1 MQRIDQVYE
10 DLRERVFQA
19 EFKPNEMITE
29 RAISEHYGVSRVTAG
44 EALHRLCHEG
54 HLTAYPR
61 TGYMVTALSPLD
73 MDRLKRL
80 RIVLET
86 LVIQILCRSCPEEE
100 LRSLY
105 GLILSSPEEAGNV
118 SAANR
123 RFHAGLAE
131 RTGDPYLIQAVQN
144 VLGAAS
150 RVEQYVSAEKR
161 GSWQDFHR
169 GIVDAL
175 CQRREDLAV
184 ERLLEDIHQR

>member
-1 MQRIDQVYE
+1 MQRIDEVYE
-10 DLRERVFQA
+10 NLRERVFQA

-29 RAISEHYGVSRVTAG
+29 REICACYGVSRVTAG

-61 TGYMVTALSPLD
+61 TGYMVTALTPAD
-73 MDRLKRL
+73 MTRLKRL
-80 RIVLET
+80 RMALET
-86 LVIQILCRSCPEEE
+86 LVVRVLCTECQDEQ

-105 GLILSSPEEAGNV
+105 GLIAEDPNTVERP

-123 RFHAGLAE
+123 RFHVGLA
-131 RTGDPYLIQAVQN
+131 RLTSDPYLIDAVEN

-150 RVEQYVSAEKR
+150 RVEQYVSPEKQAT
-161 GSWQDFHR
+161 WQDCHK

-175 CQRREDLAV
+175 CARDAELAVRLMTEDLN
-184 ERLLEDIHQR
+184 QR

>member
-1 MQRIDQVYE
+1 MQRIDEVYE
-10 DLRERVFQA
+10 SLKERVFQA

-29 RAISEHYGVSRVTAG
+29 REICERYGVSRVTAG

-61 TGYMVTALSPLD
+61 TGYMVTALSPAD
-73 MDRLKRL
+73 MARLKRL
-80 RIVLET
+80 RLALET
-86 LVIQILCRSCPEEE
+86 LVVRVLCGECGEEG

-105 GLILSSPEEAGNV
+105 GLIADDPASVESP

-123 RFHAGLAE
+123 RFHMGLA
-131 RTGDPYLIQAVQN
+131 RLTGDPYLIDALEG

-150 RVEQYVSAEKR
+150 RVEQYVSPDKQ
-161 GSWQDFHR
+161 STWQDCHK

-175 CQRREDLAV
+175 CARDAALAVRRLTEDLN
-184 ERLLEDIHQR
+184 QR